1 MIMLTLY
8 TVVLLLAPT
17 HILMGT
23 RVAKAANMKAVPSIG
38 GGLESQPSSTGHVA
52 NVQSPAPVLAMAG
65 ESRLELS
72 EGTVIETHRTNVQEE
87 AVHGLGWC
95 STGLSGSYSGPKGPQ
110 KGLFLELRPRQR
122 NT

>member
-1 MIMLTLY
+1 MLMLRLY

-17 HILMGT
+17 HRLMGT
-23 RVAKAANMKAVPSIG
+23 RVAKAASMKAVPSIG

-72 EGTVIETHRTNVQEE
+72 EGTVIETHRTNVQEK
-87 AVHGLGWC
+87 AGHGLGWC
-95 STGLSGSYSGPKGPQ
+95 NAGLSGSYNGPKEPQ
-110 KGLFLELRPRQR
+110 KGLSLELRPRQR
-122 NT
+122 YT

>member
-1 MIMLTLY
+1 MLMLRLY

-17 HILMGT
+17 NRLMGT
-23 RVAKAANMKAVPSIG
+23 RVAKAASMKAVPSIG

-72 EGTVIETHRTNVQEE
+72 EGTVIETHVQEK
-87 AVHGLGWC
+87 AGHGLGWC
-95 STGLSGSYSGPKGPQ
+95 NAGLSGSYNGPKEPQ
-110 KGLFLELRPRQR
+110 KGLSLELRPRQR
-122 NT
+122 YT